1 MRSFLYLSRLEFYS
15 ISLDLENFE
24 NQVVRGR
31 KQRKWKLKENWASL
45 FMKESERQRQKR
57 EWIDYFDAMRWL
69 KKTFLFTIPPNKR
82 NMRDNRSD
90 SFFWWG
96 LDHSRMMTM
105 SIMQMR
111 IFTLSRSAFQW
122 ILAGAQENILQLKS
136 RGGWRVERK
145 RKGRADERVSRKSV
159 SEEGGREEM
168 NSWQGQR

>member
-1 MRSFLYLSRLEFYS
+1 MLRTKLWGGAKTKEMETERKLSF
-15 ISLDLENFE
+15 IVH
-24 NQVVRGR
+24 QGKWGRGR
-31 KQRKWKLKENWASL
+31 GW
-45 FMKESERQRQKR
+45 

-69 KKTFLFTIPPNKR
+69 KKTFLFTISPNKR

-145 RKGRADERVSRKSV
+145 RKGRADERVSRKNV